1 MPAVPAVLVQG
12 RSAVPGVEAED
23 AHSTCPP
30 ISVDG
35 VAALAASLV
44 VFFRLPPTPVHKLSS
59 TTTSKK
65 VSPPSWPLLL
75 LPCQEESPRINPP
88 SLGQLKIRHC
98 SLR

>member
-44 VFFRLPPTPVHKLSS
+44 GFF
-59 TTTSKK
+59 
-65 VSPPSWPLLL
+65 
-75 LPCQEESPRINPP
+75 
-88 SLGQLKIRHC
+88 
-98 SLR
+98 